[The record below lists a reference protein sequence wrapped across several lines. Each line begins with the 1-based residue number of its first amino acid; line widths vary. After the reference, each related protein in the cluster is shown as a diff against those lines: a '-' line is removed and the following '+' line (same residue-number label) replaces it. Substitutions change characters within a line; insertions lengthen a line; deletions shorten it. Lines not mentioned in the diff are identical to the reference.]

1 MKKPKVYKDTKLA
14 VALLAPSI
22 LLIVLLIGYPMIYN
36 FIISFQKIPLN
47 LKFLFTKIATPR
59 PTAVLPTTEKNVY
72 KTVRNSDL

>member
-1 MKKPKVYKDTKLA
+1 MKKHKVYKDTKLA

-47 LKFLFTKIATPR
+47 LKFLFTKIAAPN
-59 PTAVLPTTEKNVY
+59 PTTVLPATEKNVY
-72 KTVRNSDL
+72 NIVRSSDL